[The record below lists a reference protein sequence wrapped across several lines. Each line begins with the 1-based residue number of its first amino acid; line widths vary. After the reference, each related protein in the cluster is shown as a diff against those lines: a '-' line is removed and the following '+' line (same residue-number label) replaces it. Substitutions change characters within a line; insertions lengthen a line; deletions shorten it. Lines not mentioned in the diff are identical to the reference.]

1 MLNDAELMKQRRI
14 QTLKNS
20 ILAQLGVTDPG
31 ETTEDEPLP
40 GEEAMKETF
49 NALRSASASLERE
62 KERRCHSE
70 DFYAKP
76 VSSFVGIMSEGTNL
90 PRVVL
95 AILFLECPD
104 VSYGITCLVYSTV
117 EHIIDSAD
125 FKCIE
130 ACVHICAC
138 LNCYISQYPKD
149 LDVGKGIVFVH
160 NMPQGQW
167 GDDHTVHS

>member
-1 MLNDAELMKQRRI
+1 MLNDAELMKQRRV

-31 ETTEDEPLP
+31 ESTDDEPLP

-76 VSSFVGIMSEGTNL
+76 VSSFVGIMSEGTGDLGWSSPYYSLN
-90 PRVVL
+90 VL
-95 AILFLECPD
+95 M
-104 VSYGITCLVYSTV
+104 SYAITCLGYCTAV
-117 EHIIDSAD
+117 HIIDSAYL
-125 FKCIE
+125 KCIVRE
-130 ACVHICAC
+130 
-138 LNCYISQYPKD
+138 L
-149 LDVGKGIVFVH
+149 
-160 NMPQGQW
+160 
-167 GDDHTVHS
+167 